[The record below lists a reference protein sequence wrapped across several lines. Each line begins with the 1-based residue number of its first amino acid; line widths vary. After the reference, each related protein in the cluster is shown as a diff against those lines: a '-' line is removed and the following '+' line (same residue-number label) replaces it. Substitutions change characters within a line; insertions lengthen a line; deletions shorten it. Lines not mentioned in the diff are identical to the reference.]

1 MPLDPGT
8 EPLEALPD
16 TSEDSPG
23 PPVSSRPTF
32 VERTVALLE
41 VLLCSD
47 YLTQIAL
54 GATLMAAGI
63 SPTAADGG
71 LSLQY
76 VVALSLIDTVVL
88 ISLILVFLRVHG
100 EDPRSI
106 FLGNR
111 RVASEILAGVGL
123 TFVAF
128 ALAVVVL
135 GLILQFAPELHTV
148 ADNPLEPLMG
158 NARDA
163 VIFAVV
169 VVIAG
174 GFREELQRGFLLYRF
189 EHWLGGA
196 RVGVVVTSVLFG
208 LGHIPQGVDASIATA
223 MLGALWGVVYL
234 RRRSVVAP
242 VVSHSGFNLLQL
254 VQFLIVRR

>member
-1 MPLDPGT
+1 MPLDP
-8 EPLEALPD
+8 EPEPFELRPEQSPD
-16 TSEDSPG
+16 
-23 PPVSSRPTF
+23 PPVHSRPTF

-54 GATLMAAGI
+54 GGTLIAIGF
-63 SPTAADGG
+63 PPVGPDGG

-76 VVALSLIDTVVL
+76 VVALSLIDTVL
-88 ISLILVFLRVHG
+88 LLGLILIFLRVHG
-100 EDPRSI
+100 ESPRTI

-111 RVASEILAGVGL
+111 RMAPEFLAGIGL
-123 TFVAF
+123 TIVAF
-128 ALAVVVL
+128 VIAIVVL

-148 ADNPLEPLMG
+148 VDNPLEQLMG
-158 NARDA
+158 SPRDA

-174 GFREELQRGFLLYRF
+174 GFREELQRGFLLHRF

-196 RVGVVVTSVLFG
+196 RVGLVVTSVLFG
-208 LGHIPQGVDASIATA
+208 LGHLPQGVDASIATA
-223 MLGALWGVVYL
+223 LLGALWGVVYL

-254 VQFLIVRR
+254 VQYLIVGR